1 MSGKKIILENSKQPA
16 MMDGMGQAGLNEK
29 HSPGWEAHVTV
40 CTSHPLL
47 IKYPEVS
54 QGMPTA
60 LGREYCQFLWISAI
74 VNDKAAIHRI
84 SGRNVKL
91 YAMEFIVMICSQ
103 EMNATIEKK
112 FEIFRLE
119 NPNH

>member
-1 MSGKKIILENSKQPA
+1 
-16 MMDGMGQAGLNEK
+16 
-29 HSPGWEAHVTV
+29 
-40 CTSHPLL
+40 
-47 IKYPEVS
+47 
-54 QGMPTA
+54 MPTA